1 MKINLTGYITPN
13 TSYGLVTLNFLK
25 GLTDLKHEVSIFD
38 NIGKGD
44 SSFGEFIPYVRDL
57 SLLSQN
63 FDHNAPSLRIAHQF
77 DMATSI
83 GSGRRI
89 GYTFF
94 EVNKFTSLEVHHLRS
109 LDNLIVPSKW
119 AAEVCVSM
127 GLPDPLVC
135 PAGYDNKI
143 FKPVDYLPPSCVFL
157 SVGKWEVRKQQDM
170 IVHAFNRAFN
180 KTDNVSLWMSCD
192 NRFIKSFVDERKKY
206 YKDILG
212 DSLKLIE
219 RVPSHSDLARIMQ
232 QSYCFVAPSLAEGW
246 NLPLLEAMGCG
257 KFTIATN
264 YSGHTE
270 FCNKETTLLIEPTGL
285 QPAVDGMWFK
295 ENSPTNCGE
304 WCTYDVDQLIE
315 HMRSVYINYQIGMI
329 LNNYGLMWARN
340 FSWEESSKIM
350 ANCIQECEIVAI
362 TQRNQN
368 MGFYEPRSYN
378 DNNS

>member
-38 NIGKGD
+38 NVGQGD
-44 SSFGEFIPYVRDL
+44 SSFGEFIPYVRDS

-63 FDHNAPSLRIAHQF
+63 FDPNASSLRIAHQF

-94 EVNKFTSLEVHHLRS
+94 EVNKLTSLETHHLRS
-109 LDNLIVPSKW
+109 LDDLIVPSKW
-119 AAEVCVSM
+119 AAEVCASM
-127 GLPDPLVC
+127 GLPTPLVC
-135 PAGYDNKI
+135 PAGYDDQI
-143 FKPVDYLPPSCVFL
+143 FHPVEYLSPSCVFL

-170 IVHAFNRAFN
+170 IVHAFNRAFE
-180 KTDNVSLWMSCD
+180 KDDNVSLWMSCD
-192 NRFIKSFVDERKKY
+192 NRFIQTFVDQKKKY
-206 YKDILG
+206 YKELLG
-212 DSLKLIE
+212 DSLRLLP
-219 RVPSHSDLARIMQ
+219 RVNTHFDLARIMQ

-246 NLPLLEAMGCG
+246 NLPLLEAMGCA
-257 KFTIATN
+257 KFNIATN

-270 FCNKETTLLIEPTGL
+270 FCDEVTTLLIEPTGL
-285 QPAVDGMWFK
+285 QKAVDDMWFK
-295 ENSPTNCGE
+295 ENSLTNCGE

-315 HMRSVYINYQIGMI
+315 HMRDIYRKYKDGRIWNWDSVIQAKKYT
-329 LNNYGLMWARN
+329 
-340 FSWEESSKIM
+340 WEKSSQRM
-350 ANCIQECEIVAI
+350 ADCIQECELSVA

-368 MGFYEPRSYN
+368 MGFYD